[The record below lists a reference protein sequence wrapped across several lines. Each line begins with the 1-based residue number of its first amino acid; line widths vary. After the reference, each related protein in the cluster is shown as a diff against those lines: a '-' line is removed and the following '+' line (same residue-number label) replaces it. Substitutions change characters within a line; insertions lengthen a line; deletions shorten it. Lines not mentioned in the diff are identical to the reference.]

1 MLLSHPFEET
11 VTANLKSQPVEP
23 HEEFYLSS
31 KVN

>member
-1 MLLSHPFEET
+1 MLLSYPFEET
-11 VTANLKSQPVEP
+11 VKTNLRSQPVEP